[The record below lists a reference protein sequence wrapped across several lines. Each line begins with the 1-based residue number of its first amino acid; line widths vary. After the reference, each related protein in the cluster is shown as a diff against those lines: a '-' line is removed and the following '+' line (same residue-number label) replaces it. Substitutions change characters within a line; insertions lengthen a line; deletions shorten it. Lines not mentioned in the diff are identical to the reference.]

1 MFFQLQQQIL
11 YLKLQ
16 QEKMQS
22 EFTISLE
29 DIQVLSLKHV
39 LIYYPYLSKLFI
51 KIEKNDGKPSAS
63 HQRASTHMQ
72 PDIRTSA

>member
-22 EFTISLE
+22 ELTISLE
-29 DIQVLSLKHV
+29 DIQVLLLKHI
-39 LIYYPYLSKLFI
+39 LTYHQHFI
-51 KIEKNDGKPSAS
+51 KVIYKNRKK
-63 HQRASTHMQ
+63 
-72 PDIRTSA
+72 